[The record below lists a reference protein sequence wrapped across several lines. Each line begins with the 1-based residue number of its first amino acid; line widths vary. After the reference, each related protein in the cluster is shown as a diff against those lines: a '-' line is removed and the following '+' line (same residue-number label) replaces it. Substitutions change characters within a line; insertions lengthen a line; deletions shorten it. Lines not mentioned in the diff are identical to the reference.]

1 MSNKLVKFNQ
11 LELRKFDDVKHQ
23 PEAPQSEAPSN
34 GDTGSVDEQINEE
47 QLTSRF
53 VRSIPDEPAY
63 TERLRRELD
72 MIIGK
77 NLAHNIL
84 LALDVLEMTKNMP
97 HVTRGSC
104 GSSLVCY
111 LLGISHVDPV
121 KYDISFS
128 RFLSQYR
135 SNLPDIDFDFPHALR
150 DEVFLK
156 LQLKWPGKI
165 ARISNHIHFHKK
177 SAIRQALRDNGV
189 SGFVGKYE
197 INEKLRKLDASTR
210 KQVLDDAGK
219 LEDTFRGYSLHCG
232 GVVFFAEGIPEELKM
247 PGSHGIIGQVTL
259 NKEDVARDKNF
270 KIDILSSRA
279 LSQLYMANLYRPID
293 FYANHDDVLTSQLIS
308 RGDNIGI
315 TLAESPLM
323 RKAMLKLRPKCLDDV
338 AACMAIIRPTA
349 KEARDSIIPVSL
361 KNHIVYDD
369 DAIRFI
375 QEVLD
380 CEEDLADKYRRAFAK
395 GDTKVIN
402 ELKKTLPKEKHPVL
416 KKLHCLRKYGF
427 CKAHA
432 YSYAQLVWQLAYCKA
447 HRPVQFWKAALK
459 NCNSF
464 YRRWVHLYEASRAG
478 VDVASELAKEQT
490 SIYAEARSRKTFDTP
505 LLDQLRDY
513 GYWKMDGDRFIPG
526 CYLDDDD
533 GGDSDVPVTATHRQE
548 RPGRRVKY
556 SGIIACSRILDLDP
570 GKESTVVMSLGI
582 GNGRY
587 IEVTVTGRIP
597 NVAKMVGCK
606 GRGILFD
613 ETTLSIQSNSFK
625 FF

>member
-1 MSNKLVKFNQ
+1 
-11 LELRKFDDVKHQ
+11 
-23 PEAPQSEAPSN
+23 
-34 GDTGSVDEQINEE
+34 
-47 QLTSRF
+47 
-53 VRSIPDEPAY
+53 
-63 TERLRRELD
+63 
-72 MIIGK
+72 
-77 NLAHNIL
+77 
-84 LALDVLEMTKNMP
+84 
-97 HVTRGSC
+97 
-104 GSSLVCY
+104 
-111 LLGISHVDPV
+111 
-121 KYDISFS
+121 
-128 RFLSQYR
+128 
-135 SNLPDIDFDFPHALR
+135 
-150 DEVFLK
+150 
-156 LQLKWPGKI
+156 
-165 ARISNHIHFHKK
+165 
-177 SAIRQALRDNGV
+177 
-189 SGFVGKYE
+189 
-197 INEKLRKLDASTR
+197 
-210 KQVLDDAGK
+210 
-219 LEDTFRGYSLHCG
+219 
-232 GVVFFAEGIPEELKM
+232 
-247 PGSHGIIGQVTL
+247 
-259 NKEDVARDKNF
+259 
-270 KIDILSSRA
+270 
-279 LSQLYMANLYRPID
+279 
-293 FYANHDDVLTSQLIS
+293 
-308 RGDNIGI
+308 
-315 TLAESPLM
+315 
-323 RKAMLKLRPKCLDDV
+323 
-338 AACMAIIRPTA
+338 MAIIRPTA

-402 ELKKTLPKEKHPVL
+402 ELKKTLPKEKRPVL

-513 GYWKMDGDRFIPG
+513 GYWKMDGDRFVPG

-533 GGDSDVPVTATHRQE
+533 GSDSDVPVTATHSQE